1 VASEHVEVS
10 RIFTASQIEEK
21 SKEQHRDLYVVFNDL
36 TKAFHSVS
44 SQGLWLI
51 LHKAGC
57 ADKFINIIRFFHKGM
72 TGQVIKSWLLYD
84 FFGISNSIKQG

>member
-1 VASEHVEVS
+1 
-10 RIFTASQIEEK
+10 
-21 SKEQHRDLYVVFNDL
+21 VVFIDL

-51 LHKAGC
+51 LHKVGC

-84 FFGISNSIKQG
+84 FFGISNSIKQGCVLAPLLFSIFFCHDATGSLQEV